1 MSRLIA
7 FGCSH
12 TQGQGCSDTI
22 DPKNTSVKSNTG
34 LPSKFAWPQRI
45 ANELNLECINFGVPG
60 GSNKLITG
68 LISDF
73 EFKTGD
79 ICAILWT
86 HQDRWAIFRENDST
100 LNILPTGI
108 QDHSKNYY
116 KYLYNEYDHLL
127 MNTMIFRY
135 INLHLE
141 KLGIKTYNF
150 SVQYN
155 YLPTEVKEFML
166 ETPSIKE
173 LRPLY
178 AAADGSHL
186 NEKGQKVLSQSMLK
200 YFKEQL

>member
-1 MSRLIA
+1 MSRIIA

-12 TQGQGCSDTI
+12 TQGQGLSDTI

-34 LPSKFAWPQRI
+34 HPSKFAWPQQI
-45 ANELNLECINFGVPG
+45 ANELNLECINLGVPG

-86 HQDRWAIFRENDST
+86 HQDRWVLFRENGLT
-100 LNILPTGI
+100 LNILPTGV
-108 QDHSKNYY
+108 QDYSKNYY
-116 KYLYNEYDHLL
+116 RYLYNEHDHKV
-127 MNTMIFRY
+127 MTTMMFRY
-135 INLHLE
+135 VNLHLE

-150 SVQYN
+150 SVQYKFWPEELHP
-155 YLPTEVKEFML
+155 YML

-178 AAADGSHL
+178 VCADGSHL
-186 NEKGQKVLSQSMLK
+186 NEQGQQVLASSMLN
-200 YFKEQL
+200 YFKDDI